1 MESLWKSTKK
11 IVFVVVVGVIVYQL
25 FENYEAVS
33 KEIANFFRV
42 LQPLFIGIAIAFIA
56 NMPMRFLER
65 RLFKKWQDCG
75 LKRAVCMAL
84 ALLFVAGIIV
94 AIMFLIIP
102 KMVDSLASIVEN
114 FDSHV
119 AALSQWGA
127 EIWDRI
133 NLDESVEKL
142 ISDGFEQAFGKL
154 DQIVARAAPWVVESA
169 VSIVSLLANML
180 IAFIMSLY
188 ALYNKEKFIM
198 QARKFVRAVF
208 SEKTSER
215 VLEICSRTNM
225 AMNNYFYGMI
235 IDCFSLGI
243 LCFIGMSIFKFPYA
257 LLISVIIG
265 ATQIVP
271 IVGPW
276 LGAIV
281 GGLFIL
287 FVDPP
292 RTIWFVVLILV
303 VQQLDNN
310 LVYPRVVGNAV
321 GLSGIWV
328 LIAILLGGGL
338 WGLGGIIL
346 AVPIMAVCYTTV
358 GEWVN
363 KRLEQK
369 RGG

>member
-11 IVFVVVVGVIVYQL
+11 IIFVVVVGVLVYQ
-25 FENYEAVS
+25 FCENYEAIS

-94 AIMFLIIP
+94 TIMFLIIP
-102 KMVDSLASIVEN
+102 KMADSLASIVNN
-114 FDSHV
+114 FDSHMT
-119 AALSQWGA
+119 ALSNWAA

-133 NLDESVEKL
+133 NLNENVEKL
-142 ISDGFEQAFGKL
+142 ISDGFEKAFGKL
-154 DQIVARAAPWVVESA
+154 DQIVARAATLVVESA

-198 QARKFVRAVF
+198 QARKLVRAVF
-208 SEKTSER
+208 SEKTSQR

-225 AMNNYFYGMI
+225 ALNNYFYGMI

-265 ATQIVP
+265 FTQIVP

-287 FVDPP
+287 LVDPP
-292 RTIWFVVLILV
+292 RTVWFIVLILV
-303 VQQLDNN
+303 VQQIDNN

-369 RGG
+369 RG

>member
-1 MESLWKSTKK
+1 
-11 IVFVVVVGVIVYQL
+11 
-25 FENYEAVS
+25 
-33 KEIANFFRV
+33 
-42 LQPLFIGIAIAFIA
+42 
-56 NMPMRFLER
+56 
-65 RLFKKWQDCG
+65 
-75 LKRAVCMAL
+75 MAL

-257 LLISVIIG
+257 PVDQRDHRLYPNR
-265 ATQIVP
+265 P

-281 GGLFIL
+281 AACLSCL
-287 FVDPP
+287 WDPP
-292 RTIWFVVLILV
+292 RTFWFIVLILV

-321 GLSGIWV
+321 
-328 LIAILLGGGL
+328 A
-338 WGLGGIIL
+338 
-346 AVPIMAVCYTTV
+346 
-358 GEWVN
+358 
-363 KRLEQK
+363 
-369 RGG
+369 